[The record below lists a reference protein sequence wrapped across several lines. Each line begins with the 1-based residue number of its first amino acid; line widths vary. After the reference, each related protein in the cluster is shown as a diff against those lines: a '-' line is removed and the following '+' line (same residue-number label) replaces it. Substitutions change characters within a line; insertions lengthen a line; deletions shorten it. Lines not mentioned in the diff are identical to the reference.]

1 MLMNYLSSAVLI
13 SIAGLIA
20 MVANMGPKDKSED

>member
-13 SIAGLIA
+13 SIAALIA
-20 MVANMGPKDKSED
+20 LVANMGPKDQ